1 MPRSPDLVFVF
12 GTLKQGY
19 RNAHINR
26 GTRVPGRYVTTRP
39 YPLHIIGAR
48 CLPWL
53 LDRPGEGLPVF
64 GELYE
69 TDADA
74 LAEMDRL
81 ERIDSPDWYERRRI
95 AVQVHPGAGP
105 VLEPWVYFGSES
117 GFAGAAVHAG
127 PLAEY
132 ALEHQAQ
139 YVPRAE

>member
-1 MPRSPDLVFVF
+1 MSDLIFVF
-12 GTLKQGY
+12 GTLKQGF

-26 GTRVPGRYVTTRP
+26 GRHVPGRYVTMVP
-39 YPLHIIGAR
+39 YPLHIVGAR

-53 LDRPGEGLPVF
+53 LDRPGQGRPVL
-64 GELYE
+64 GEVYAA
-69 TDADA
+69 DAQA

-81 ERIDSPDWYERRRI
+81 ERIDTPAWYERRRI

-105 VLEPWVYFGSES
+105 VLEPWVYFGSEA
-117 GFAGAAVHAG
+117 GFAGAELHAG

-132 ALEHQAQ
+132 TLEHQGR